1 VCSCARGNVGY
12 KECRKVNGRSE
23 IMHKSHVLKGNL
35 SVHVRVEIY
44 FEGKS
49 DNERTLN

>member
-1 VCSCARGNVGY
+1 VGN
-12 KECRKVNGRSE
+12 KACRKMNGGSE

-35 SVHVRVEIY
+35 SVHVRVELY